1 MKIGIMS
8 FAHHHAEAY
17 TANLRAILG
26 VELCGVAD
34 EDPVRGKR
42 FAQAYNAP
50 FYQTYEALLESKP
63 DGVIICTENSK
74 HLPLVE
80 MAASSKINVLCEKP
94 IATTVADAKNVV
106 DVCARAGYC

>member
-17 TANLRAILG
+17 IANLRAIPG

-34 EDPVRGKR
+34 EDPVRGQR

-50 FYQTYEALLESKP
+50 SFRLTK
-63 DGVIICTENSK
+63 
-74 HLPLVE
+74 
-80 MAASSKINVLCEKP
+80 LCLK
-94 IATTVADAKNVV
+94 VNQMV
-106 DVCARAGYC
+106 